1 MYIYLYSIGATH
13 DLMCSLYYRG
23 KKSFPP
29 KYINFVCVQSKLY
42 AITSNVYFFFLFF
55 LRISSNPIIIC
66 VRDQTTS
73 KIITYLY
80 RAYMYI
86 AVEHV
91 NNFPITLTIEW
102 NDNGDICIHTGNP
115 FSHHICAVLQV
126 RTKQRKRKKKI

>member
-1 MYIYLYSIGATH
+1 MLSI
-13 DLMCSLYYRG
+13 
-23 KKSFPP
+23 
-29 KYINFVCVQSKLY
+29 
-42 AITSNVYFFFLFF
+42 FFLFY

-80 RAYMYI
+80 RAYMYT

-102 NDNGDICIHTGNP
+102 NDNGDICIHAGNP
-115 FSHHICAVLQV
+115 FSHHICAVLQI
-126 RTKQRKRKKKI
+126 RTKQRKQKKKIQMCQMDIIRVCCLLGSVKKKRTKFFMGFSSNFYDLSFVLQ